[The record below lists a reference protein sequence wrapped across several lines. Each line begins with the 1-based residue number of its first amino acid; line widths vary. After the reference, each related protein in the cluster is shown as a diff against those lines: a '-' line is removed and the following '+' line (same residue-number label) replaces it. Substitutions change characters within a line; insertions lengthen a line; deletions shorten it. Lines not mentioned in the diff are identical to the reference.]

1 MAHIKKK
8 YFSLILFFIGF
19 LANGINGQT
28 IQPVKILAVMVEFAE
43 DKDSETFGNG
53 KFGTIYTK
61 DYGDDILDPLP
72 HDRDYFSDHLLFV
85 KNYFQKVSDG
95 IVDVNY
101 EILPDVYTVSKTMRN
116 YSPFGDSEN
125 FEELGYFAE
134 EVWSLVTDANPDF
147 NFGEY
152 DMFLIFHAGVSKGL
166 TLPGSIGNERDLPS
180 VYFNLTSFKFIFG
193 DDFAGFDT
201 PDGSKIINTA
211 IMPETDSRELQG
223 FGQTSLIQLTIN
235 GYLCAMVGSYLGAPD
250 LFNTATGKSS
260 IGRFGLMD
268 PQGFYAFNGTFPPEP
283 SPWIKTFLGWVE
295 PKVVNLENKS
305 INLVAQRAA
314 AEGDTTLLKVPINS
328 TEYYLIENRS
338 RDARQDGVTVTYK
351 VGGTVYTKNFT
362 ADSDSFV
369 YYNVSA
375 ISGVVIDVDEPD
387 WAIPAVDTDDEEG
400 VFSDAGI
407 VIWHIDEGVILSSV
421 GDNSVNADKDRR
433 GVFIE
438 EADGIFDI
446 GEDFQNIFTGQTET
460 REATKEDTW
469 YSSNPAEL
477 YKNIFDK
484 DSRPKTV
491 SNSGA
496 FSYISFTNFSD
507 IGLTMSFDVSF
518 GGEFIKQISYV
529 ELGDDVERW
538 FTNVNTNEGEIFFA
552 RGENNISEIDS
563 LGNVTYL
570 YGYDSPIK
578 PAAVSVDGGYALIGN
593 KGDSVTVYIKSANGV
608 QIISKASNYYSI
620 SSPVVVTADDNE
632 IVFLLGVEN
641 GIVQKY
647 KLSVTDPISIS
658 LIEEFQTSL
667 NTMVARVAADGNYFA
682 AIGWNKYEDSNGATI
697 DFGARDAVRLYITK
711 DDQGNR
717 YSIVEVYSTISRK
730 KINRIVVI
738 KGETIFSEFLFS
750 DGSIIKAMALGDI
763 KIEGKNYVL
772 FVVDD
777 ELRAYNLSGY
787 LAENYPVKLKED
799 SEMFFNILTADLDF
813 DDREDVIAVA
823 GDGTIYAVSGESGK
837 MIDGFPIS
845 VGGSNRNIPVLYAQ
859 NDVTSLA
866 VVTKEGYFSNWNI
879 SRYNGRSQWRGIYG
893 NNLNTALTTS
903 LLSDDD
909 EGDFFREDKA
919 YNWPNPVYGGETYF
933 RYYVSEDSK
942 INVKIFDLGGE
953 LVDELNDTAPGGFES
968 ETVWNVSGI
977 QSGVYMARLE
987 ATSNS
992 GKNTAAKL
1000 IKVVVIK

>member
-1 MAHIKKK
+1 MKIKI
-8 YFSLILFFIGF
+8 LILFFIAV
-19 LANGINGQT
+19 LTNGIIGQT

-53 KFGTIYTK
+53 KFGTMYSK

-72 HDRDYFSDHLLFV
+72 HNKDYFSDHLLFV
-85 KNYFQKVSDG
+85 KNYFQKVSNG
-95 IVDVNY
+95 IVDVSY
-101 EILPDVYTVSKTMRN
+101 DILPDIYTVSQTMRN
-116 YSPFGDSEN
+116 YSPTGETEN
-125 FEELGYFAE
+125 FDELGYFSE
-134 EVWSLVTDANPDF
+134 EVWKLVAEANPDL
-147 NFGEY
+147 NFDEY
-152 DMFLIFHAGVSKGL
+152 NMFLIFHAGVSKGL

-180 VYFNLTSFKFIFG
+180 VYFNLRTLKKIFG
-193 DDFAGFDT
+193 EDFRGFT
-201 PDGSKIINTA
+201 SPNGSKITNTA

-283 SPWIKTFLGWVE
+283 SPWTKVFLGWIE

-314 AEGDTTLLKVPINS
+314 AEGDTTLLKIPITS

-338 RDARQDGVTVTYK
+338 RDAHQDGVTVTYK
-351 VGGTVYTKNFT
+351 VGGNVYTKNFT

-387 WAIPAVDTDDEEG
+387 WAIPAVDTNDEEG

-407 VIWHIDEGVILSSV
+407 VIWHIDESVVLSSV
-421 GDNSVNADKDRR
+421 ADNSVNADKDRR

-477 YKNIFDK
+477 YKNVFDK
-484 DSRPKTV
+484 DSRPATV
-491 SNSGA
+491 TNSGA
-496 FSYISFTNFSD
+496 NSYISFTNFSD

-518 GGEFIKQISYV
+518 GGEYIKPISTGHI
-529 ELGDDVERW
+529 GDNLVGW
-538 FTNVNTNEGEIFFA
+538 LTNVNTDDGELFFT
-552 RGENNISEIDS
+552 RGSNVVSEIDS

-570 YGYDSPIK
+570 YGYDSFEK
-578 PAAVSVDGGYALIGN
+578 PAAVKINGGYALIGSAL
-593 KGDSVTVYIKSANGV
+593 DSIAIFVKTKNWT
-608 QIISKASNYYSI
+608 QIIKRSVNPII
-620 SSPVVVTADDNE
+620 SMAPVVVNSKGDE
-632 IVFLLGVEN
+632 IEFLTGNSE
-641 GIVQKY
+641 GAIQRY
-647 KLSVTDPISIS
+647 KLDLSVFP
-658 LIEEFQTSL
+658 
-667 NTMVARVAADGNYFA
+667 ARVSLVDEYQTGLNFMIKALAVDGNYFA
-682 AIGWNKYEDSNGATI
+682 AIADNKYEDSDGVKLE
-697 DFGARDAVRLYITK
+697 FGDMTAAQISVAK
-711 DDQGNR
+711 DDKGNR
-717 YSIVEVYSTISRK
+717 YSIVTLFEDLSENKSYSVA
-730 KINRIVVI
+730 VV
-738 KGETIFSEFLFS
+738 KGESLFSEFKLTDNS
-750 DGSIIKAMALGDI
+750 PLLQTAVCDLKM
-763 KIEGKNYVL
+763 EGKNYILVE
-772 FVVDD
+772 VNG
-777 ELRAYNLSGY
+777 ELYAYNLNGS
-787 LAENYPVKLKED
+787 LADNFPVKLTDDAKL
-799 SEMFFNILTADLDF
+799 SFNILAADLDL

-823 GDGTIYAVSGESGK
+823 DDGTVYAVSGESGE

-845 VGGSNRNIPVLYAQ
+845 VGGRNKNISILYTQ

-866 VVTKEGYFSNWNI
+866 VVTQEGYFSNWNI
-879 SRYNGRSQWRGIYG
+879 SRYDGRAQWRGVYG
-893 NNLNTALTTS
+893 NNLNTSFTTS
-903 LLSDDD
+903 LPSDDD
-909 EGDFFREDKA
+909 QGDYFREDKA

-933 RYYVSEDSK
+933 RYYVGEDSK
-942 INVKIFDLGGE
+942 INIKIFDLGGE
-953 LVDELNDTAPGGFES
+953 LVDELIDTAPGGIES
-968 ETVWNVSGI
+968 ETVWNVSSI
-977 QSGVYMARLE
+977 QSGVYMARLK

-992 GKNTAAKL
+992 DGKSDAKL